1 MMKFQAVRD
10 NDKLRLENEA
20 LKTIVS
26 SYEKQKQ
33 QVQWQVALIAKQE
46 EEDIVSYAT
55 SDDDD
60 DDLSDASID

>member
-1 MMKFQAVRD
+1 MKFQAVRD

-60 DDLSDASID
+60 DLSDASID